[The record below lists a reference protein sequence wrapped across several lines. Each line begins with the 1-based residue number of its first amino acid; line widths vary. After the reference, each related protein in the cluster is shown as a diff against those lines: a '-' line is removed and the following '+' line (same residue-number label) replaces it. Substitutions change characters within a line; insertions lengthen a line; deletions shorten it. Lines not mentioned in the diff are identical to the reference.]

1 MKKGTKKI
9 GKTKVFQQI
18 CPISL
23 VCIRPLH
30 FTCPS
35 SILVP
40 VVFTRDPSTPAP
52 RGFIKPPL
60 KITSVYIMIIHYAR
74 HLFLTAITFIYCFML
89 TFSPADLRQGV
100 GPIKRFCLCSKVSSE
115 GKNVHCPISCLRNP
129 GGGGLRI

>member
-30 FTCPS
+30 FTCRS

-40 VVFTRDPSTPAP
+40 VVFTRDPPPPASREIYQATPQNNV
-52 RGFIKPPL
+52 G
-60 KITSVYIMIIHYAR
+60 VHYGY
-74 HLFLTAITFIYCFML
+74 T
-89 TFSPADLRQGV
+89 
-100 GPIKRFCLCSKVSSE
+100 
-115 GKNVHCPISCLRNP
+115 
-129 GGGGLRI
+129 

>member
-30 FTCPS
+30 FTCRS

-40 VVFTRDPSTPAP
+40 VVFTRDPPPPPPPPGIFQAP
-52 RGFIKPPL
+52 PQKNL
-60 KITSVYIMIIHYAR
+60 
-74 HLFLTAITFIYCFML
+74 
-89 TFSPADLRQGV
+89 GV
-100 GPIKRFCLCSKVSSE
+100 NYGYT
-115 GKNVHCPISCLRNP
+115 
-129 GGGGLRI
+129 